1 MSWRIDR
8 PLLLRAAGLTLG
20 GALAGLGLNAA
31 RPSGVALRGF
41 EAPTTCDVGAE
52 QEAPI
57 QELDAHHASSLC
69 GRPGVIIAD
78 VRPAAEYAA
87 GHVAGALHLPCDAS
101 ASGAEDALHR
111 LDRAPAVI
119 IYGESSGDALAVAET
134 LRRRGLAGDLRVL
147 RGGFAA
153 WEQEGFACASGPCQQ
168 CAVTGSRES
177 HP

>member
-1 MSWRIDR
+1 MSWQIDR

-20 GALAGLGLNAA
+20 GALVGLGLDMA
-31 RPSGVALRGF
+31 RPGGVILRAF
-41 EAPTTCDVGAE
+41 EPPTACSVGAE

-57 QELDAHHASSLC
+57 QEMDAHQASSLC
-69 GRPGVIIAD
+69 GHADVIFADTRPGAQF
-78 VRPAAEYAA
+78 AA

-111 LDRAPAVI
+111 LDRVPTVV
-119 IYGESSGDALAVAET
+119 IYGDSSDDARAVAET

-153 WEQEGFACASGPCQQ
+153 WEQEGLACASGPCQE